1 MSVQWQNER
10 KLIERYLDGEHE
22 RVVTA
27 EAIVARRQ
35 PRSSRGPEGLGLY
48 LPTLLSS
55 HSGNRRRRARDPVD
69 FGVEITLD
77 GQATAGR
84 AIDWNRD
91 GAGLVLRDLRVA
103 RKLKPGTHFD
113 VRYRDPRSGEVLSR
127 PAILAR
133 SVRTR
138 KSTGQFQ
145 IGLVFADTPA
155 AARVEVARASGIW
168 SHSDLTRGLASEE
181 LETRAMLRRVVWRTD
196 QGAGIGRLTLA
207 EPDRVLVACTDDVP
221 RSQTSATLALR
232 PKDPG
237 APGVDLQ
244 VRVTGSGPRLLA
256 NRPGFDAEITGFDDA
271 TSYER
276 YERLVGW
283 VARNVTWRA
292 P

>member
-1 MSVQWQNER
+1 MRIQV
-10 KLIERYLDGEHE
+10 LGAGGIG
-22 RVVTA
+22 
-27 EAIVARRQ
+27 
-35 PRSSRGPEGLGLY
+35 GGLGGL
-48 LPTLLSS
+48 LHRAGHEVTLI
-55 HSGNRRRRARDPVD
+55 ARGAPQLFRVH
-69 FGVEITLD
+69 EEPAPEKLD
-77 GQATAGR
+77 S
-84 AIDWNRD
+84 
-91 GAGLVLRDLRVA
+91 LR
-103 RKLKPGTHFD
+103 
-113 VRYRDPRSGEVLSR
+113 
-127 PAILAR
+127 
-133 SVRTR
+133 
-138 KSTGQFQ
+138 
-145 IGLVFADTPA
+145 
-155 AARVEVARASGIW
+155 EVARASGIW

-271 TSYER
+271 ASYER